1 MLQSTVLQ
9 ALVES
14 FPKRR
19 YRKDFLLIQEGEDAG
34 PLYILLSG
42 RLQAF
47 SFSESGK
54 QVIFG
59 VYDPI
64 DVIGELALDGGPRSA
79 SVLVMEEAQCVVVP
93 QTALR
98 EAAERDPA
106 LAWWL
111 LQRVIQRAR
120 SVTEATRR
128 MALLDVY
135 GRLRAY
141 LSNGTTIDGHIVH
154 SPRPTQQAIADQL
167 GASREMVS
175 RLMKDLE
182 QGGYLQIQRQRIT
195 VLRPLPARW

>member
-1 MLQSTVLQ
+1 MLQSAVLQ
-9 ALVES
+9 ALLQA

-19 YRKDFLLIQEGEDAG
+19 YRKDFLLIQEGDDAG

-59 VYDPI
+59 VYEPI
-64 DVIGELALDGGPRSA
+64 DIIGELALDGGPRSA
-79 SVLVMEEAQCVVVP
+79 SVLVTEEAECVVVP
-93 QTALR
+93 QAALR
-98 EAAERDPA
+98 EAAENDPA

-120 SVTEATRR
+120 SVTEAARR

-135 GRLRAY
+135 GRLRAF
-141 LSNGTTIDGHIVH
+141 LCQGASNEGLIVH
-154 SPRPTQQAIADQL
+154 SPRPTQQAIADRL

-182 QGGYLQIQRQRIT
+182 QGGYLQVQRHRIT
-195 VLRPLPARW
+195 VLRPLPPRW